1 MTAGETR
8 DTASETGSG
17 EAPPDDPQALVED
30 INRTRE
36 ELGETVE
43 ALAAKG
49 DVKARA
55 QQRAAE
61 VSGQLKGKLD
71 GMKQDLASR
80 ADQLKSGLTGK
91 AAGTRQ
97 AVTERAAGT
106 SQAVAE
112 RGKTI
117 LGASQPAAKRLGN
130 RAAQAGAAA
139 WAAAPE
145 PVQQG
150 GKRVARTVDQH
161 RIPAIAIAGVT
172 LLAGWLAIRWL
183 RR

>member
-1 MTAGETR
+1 MTAGEAR
-8 DTASETGSG
+8 DTGTKTGSG
-17 EAPPDDPQALVED
+17 DTPPENPEALVEE
-30 INRTRE
+30 ITRTRE

-43 ALAAKG
+43 ALAAKA

-71 GMKQDLASR
+71 GMKQELAGR
-80 ADQLKSGLTGK
+80 AGQLKSELTGK

-97 AVTERAAGT
+97 AVTEKAAGT

-117 LGASQPAAKRLGN
+117 LGASQPAAKQLGS
-130 RAAQAGAAA
+130 RATQAGTTV

-145 PVQQG
+145 PVQHG
-150 GKRVARTVDQH
+150 ARRVARTVDQH
-161 RIPAIAIAGVT
+161 RVPAIAIAGVT
-172 LLAGWLAIRWL
+172 LLASWLAIRWL